1 MVYGDQSDVTCSL
14 DSNGQSSLVLST
26 VTGNSSRK
34 KYSLTSKKLTADIKN
49 GKATFS
55 EHALIDGED

>member
-1 MVYGDQSDVTCSL
+1 MKKTLPDNVYNLLKGSIS
-14 DSNGQSSLVLST
+14 
-26 VTGNSSRK
+26 
-34 KYSLTSKKLTADIKN
+34 ADIKN